1 MREKAEYRGGFAV
14 TIVLV
19 LAMWVSG
26 CAVKKPPTT
35 TENIKNSLPPTTRI
49 PDQWTSTGTNPA
61 PVPADWLKT
70 FDDPQMEAIVREAL
84 QNNLYLQAAATRI
97 DVAASTVTQVR
108 SQMLPVIAATGS
120 ATYLGRYDEKTPTGQ
135 NKGRYNASSILGGV
149 SWEVDLWARIRSQ
162 VAAARQAQM
171 ATEADYASA
180 QQSLAAATA
189 KTWYTAVYTRMLKS
203 FAEQNLQ
210 LKQQSLDLTKAKFA
224 IGEAQEQQVAIA
236 SADVATAQSQLTQI
250 SNAYEQVVRALEV
263 LLGRYPS
270 AELQTAA
277 SMVPCPPAVP
287 AGLPAQLLERRP
299 DVLAAE
305 HNFDAAFHMVQSAQA
320 ARLPSITLTSG
331 MGYLTNEVYQKLRLR
346 PWVWTASANMTAPL
360 YTGGFL
366 KAQVKIANDNQ
377 KAALYLYG
385 QTALQALAEVEVT
398 LTNER
403 SLRQQQQDYDAVLKN
418 ISRAL
423 ELERTKYEV
432 GQVDL
437 GPVLS
442 LQGAELGARM
452 ATAEVQYELLAN
464 RIDIHL
470 ALGGGF

>member
-1 MREKAEYRGGFAV
+1 MKCQLRRGLTA
-14 TIVLV
+14 TIAIVLV
-19 LAMWVSG
+19 ILLSA

-35 TENIKNSLPPTTRI
+35 NESIKKSLPPTTTI
-49 PDQWTSTGTNPA
+49 PDQWTSAGTNPV
-61 PVPADWLKT
+61 PVPGDWLKT
-70 FDDPQMEAIVREAL
+70 FGDPQMEAIVKEAL
-84 QNNLYLQAAATRI
+84 RNNLYLQAAATRI

-108 SQMLPVIAATGS
+108 SQMLPMIAATGS
-120 ATYLGRYDEKTPTGQ
+120 ATYLGRYDEKSPSGQ
-135 NKGRYNASSILGGV
+135 NKGRYNASSVLGGV

-162 VAAARQAQM
+162 VAASRQALA

-203 FAEQNLQ
+203 FAEQNLS
-210 LKQQSLDLTKAKFA
+210 LKQQSLELTQAKFA
-224 IGEAQEQQVAIA
+224 IGEAQEQQVAMA
-236 SADVATAQSQLTQI
+236 SADVAGARSQLSQI
-250 SNAYEQVVRALEV
+250 NNAYEQVVRALEV

-277 SMVPCPPAVP
+277 AMVPCPPPVP

-299 DVLAAE
+299 DVVAAE

-320 ARLPSITLTSG
+320 ARLPSINLTSG

-377 KAALYLYG
+377 KAALFLYG
-385 QTALQALAEVEVT
+385 QTALQAFAEVEVT

-403 SLRQQQQDYDAVLKN
+403 SLREQQQDCDAVLKN

-464 RIDIHL
+464 RIDIYL

>member
-1 MREKAEYRGGFAV
+1 MRREHKHHSGL
-14 TIVLV
+14 TIAALVVLTM
-19 LAMWVSG
+19 LLSA
-26 CAVKKPPTT
+26 CAVKKPPATS
-35 TENIKNSLPPTTRI
+35 ESIKKSLPPTTKI
-49 PDQWTSTGTNPA
+49 PDQWTSADTRLA
-61 PVPADWLKT
+61 PVPGDWLKT
-70 FDDPQMEAIVREAL
+70 FGDPQMEAIVKEAL

-108 SQMLPVIAATGS
+108 SQMLPMVAATGS
-120 ATYLGRYDEKTPTGQ
+120 ATYLGRYDETNPKGE

-149 SWEVDLWARIRSQ
+149 SWEIDLWARIRSQ

-171 ATEADYASA
+171 ATEADYVSA

-203 FAEQNLQ
+203 FAEQNLL
-210 LKQQSLDLTKAKFA
+210 LKQQSLDLAKAKYA
-224 IGEAQEQQVAIA
+224 IGEAQEQQVAMA
-236 SADVATAQSQLTQI
+236 SADVANAQSQLSQI
-250 SNAYEQVVRALEV
+250 SNAYGQVVRALEI

-277 SMVPCPPAVP
+277 VMIPCPPAVP

-305 HNFDAAFHMVQSAQA
+305 HNFNAAFHMVQSTQA
-320 ARLPSITLTSG
+320 ARLPSINLTG
-331 MGYLTNEVYQKLRLR
+331 AAGYLTNEIYQKLRLR
-346 PWVWTASANMTAPL
+346 PWVWTAGANLTAPL

-366 KAQVKIANDNQ
+366 KAQVKIANENQ
-377 KAALYLYG
+377 KAALFIYG
-385 QTALQALAEVEVT
+385 QTALQAFAEVEIT

-403 SLRQQQQDYDAVLKN
+403 SLREQQQDYDAVLKN

-423 ELERTKYEV
+423 ELEKTKYEV

-452 ATAEVQYELLAN
+452 ATAGVQYQLLAN